1 MVHGITYFLLISVT
15 FVNKK
20 WHSWTQNYCVTI
32 LFLKTTSIIVF
43 TSLRKLG
50 PTLFFLLKFFLLKL
64 AFSFS
69 TDIYVYKSFFTLQ
82 ILKMSLKWM
91 NYTLHFITDSCS
103 LWECLLFTDETQCSL
118 IKFFLCSYFA
128 TFLSSTLHREYLC
141 ISLISLTRFFFPFSI
156 KFTIYCFK
164 WGIALNLEFC

>member
-69 TDIYVYKSFFTLQ
+69 TNIYVYKSFFTLQ

-91 NYTLHFITDSCS
+91 NYTLHFITDSFMFS
-103 LWECLLFTDETQCSL
+103 LGMSFIYRWNSMFFNQIFSMFLFCHFS
-118 IKFFLCSYFA
+118 FLYFA
-128 TFLSSTLHREYLC
+128 QGIFMY
-141 ISLISLTRFFFPFSI
+141 FPN
-156 KFTIYCFK
+156 
-164 WGIALNLEFC
+164 IAD